1 MQMYQNM
8 RPKRGYQTFIQE
20 LKEKK
25 LKSVV
30 LLSGK
35 EEYLIHWAGDWICRS
50 HHHPPAKAVDYT
62 VFDGESAELSEVFD
76 ACETFPMLSEKRVIW
91 VKSFTPLAKAKGL
104 RDADAELL
112 LRYLKQP
119 NEKTML
125 ILSSSEIDGR
135 SKIVKALKKE
145 GSFYS
150 FDELSENELMSFA
163 HKRFQKAG
171 LKISR
176 SDMRF
181 LVQSTGYFNKE
192 SGYHLFQFENDLQ
205 KIIAHAE
212 NGCVRR
218 EDIET
223 MVSGDGDTFIF
234 NLLDGISGNDKK
246 TAFRILHNKL
256 TENSNEAGS
265 IVGAIVSQVELMLEI
280 REFMDHRGGRVSASQ
295 ISKYT
300 GINEYRIKKAMNY
313 ARRYSL
319 TGLQDMLMGI
329 YEVNMNIVSGLLDAR
344 TALEMYIARI

>member
-1 MQMYQNM
+1 MYQNM

-20 LKEKK
+20 LKEGK
-25 LKSVV
+25 LKNVI
-30 LLSGK
+30 LLTGK
-35 EEYLIHWAGDWICRS
+35 EEYLIQWAGDWICRS
-50 HHHPPAKAVDYT
+50 FIHPAAKAVDCT
-62 VFDGESAELSEVFD
+62 VLDGENTELSQVME
-76 ACETFPMLSEKRVIW
+76 ACETFPMLSDRRVIW
-91 VKSFTPLAKAKGL
+91 VKSFSPLQKAKGL
-104 RDADAELL
+104 READAELL
-112 LRYLKQP
+112 LQYLKNP
-119 NEKTML
+119 NDRA
-125 ILSSSEIDGR
+125 ILMFSSSEIDGR
-135 SKIVKALKKE
+135 SKVVKALKKE
-145 GSFYS
+145 GSYYS

-171 LKISR
+171 MKISR
-176 SDMRF
+176 PDMRF
-181 LVQSTGYFNKE
+181 LIQSTGYFNKE
-192 SGYHLFQFENDLQ
+192 SGYHLYQFENDLQ

-280 REFMDHRGGRVSASQ
+280 REFLEHRGGRVSASQ

-319 TGLQDMLMGI
+319 NKLQEMLMGI